1 LFEEASEVSY
11 NTWIALHV
19 LGVVVFIGNLVV
31 TAVWKTLADRTR
43 EPHVVAYAQRLVT
56 ITDVTF
62 TATGAALITISGF
75 ALADDWGGIMGPA
88 WLTVGF
94 GLFAASA
101 LIWLTILIPVQF
113 QQARLAR
120 TFSSG
125 GQIPLRYWQLALR
138 WYVFGA
144 LATVLPLTNIFLM
157 ALKP

>member
-1 LFEEASEVSY
+1 MSHG
-11 NTWIALHV
+11 TWVGLHV
-19 LGVVVFIGNLVV
+19 LGVVIFIGNLVV

-56 ITDVTF
+56 VTDLAF

-75 ALADDWGGIMGPA
+75 ALADDWGGITGPS
-88 WLTVGF
+88 WLTLGF
-94 GLFAASA
+94 SLFAVSG
-101 LIWLTILIPVQF
+101 LIWLTILIPAQV

-120 TFSSG
+120 TFGSG
-125 GQIPLRYWQLALR
+125 GEIPVRYWRLALR

-144 LATVLPLTNIFLM
+144 LATVLPLINIFVM